1 MLKLFLPDQQ
11 VKSIFEIKPEQ
22 LREKGIKGVITDLDN
37 TLVAWNEAYPNDQ
50 VYNWFKQMEQSG
62 IEVMILSNNNKNRV
76 ELFSKPLKRPYVYKA
91 NKPLKRSFI
100 KAAEKMNIK
109 RSEIVVIGDQLLT
122 DVLGGN
128 RSGFQT
134 ILVVPI
140 VDTDDKITKFNRS
153 IERFILNKL
162 EKRGLI
168 KWEE

>member
-11 VKSIFEIKPEQ
+11 VKSVFEIRPEW
-22 LREKGIKGVITDLDN
+22 LKEKGIRGVITDLDN
-37 TLVAWNEAYPNDQ
+37 TLVAWNEAHPTDK
-50 VYNWFKQMEQSG
+50 VYDWFKQMEQSE
-62 IEVMILSNNNKNRV
+62 IDVMIISNNNKDRV
-76 ELFSKPLKRPYVYKA
+76 ELFAKPLKRPYVYKA
-91 NKPLKRSFI
+91 KKPFKRAFL
-100 KAAEKMNIK
+100 KAAEKMGFK
-109 RSEIVVIGDQLLT
+109 RTEIVVIGDQLLT

-140 VDTDDKITKFNRS
+140 VSTDDKITKFNRS

-162 EKRGLI
+162 ERRGLI